1 MNCFWHECSTNNE
14 NFDTPEFWGET
25 ILSMLGEDGEDGGS
39 RWCQVISLFETS
51 VPLKRIPTRLLL
63 VQALLQK
70 AKATS
75 ASLHATTLKASA
87 VLSGRLS
94 LQGHQD
100 SQAVSTAPSSPRL
113 TLVAF
118 RLPSDL

>member
-1 MNCFWHECSTNNE
+1 
-14 NFDTPEFWGET
+14 
-25 ILSMLGEDGEDGGS
+25 MLGEDGEDGGS

-51 VPLKRIPTRLLL
+51 VSLERNPTRHLL
-63 VQALLQK
+63 VQALQALLQK

-75 ASLHATTLKASA
+75 ASLHATTVKASA

-118 RLPSDL
+118 RLPSELQSLADMM